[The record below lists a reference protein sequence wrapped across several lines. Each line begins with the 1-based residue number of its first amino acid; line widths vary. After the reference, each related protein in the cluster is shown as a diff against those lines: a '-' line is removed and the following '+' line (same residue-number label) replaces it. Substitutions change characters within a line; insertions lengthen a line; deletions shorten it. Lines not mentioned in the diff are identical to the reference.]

1 MGEMFLPKRVATYT
15 RMVDGTQEDYLIQQE
30 LGKLFQATLADRV
43 LDALGGLRGNS
54 PNLIDRYEHSL
65 QTATRAFR
73 DQADEEMV
81 VAALMH
87 DIGDLMAP
95 DNHAIIA
102 AEMLRPYVTP
112 STCWIVEHHGIF
124 QGYYFW
130 HHLGEDRHARE
141 KFREHPYFERTS
153 EFCHKWDQE
162 SFDPT
167 YDTMPLSAFEP
178 MVRHIF
184 AREPWGDHTRQE

>member
-1 MGEMFLPKRVATYT
+1 
-15 RMVDGTQEDYLIQQE
+15 MVDGTQEDYLIQQE
-30 LGKLFQATLADRV
+30 LGKQFQATLADRV
-43 LDALGGLRGNS
+43 LEALGGLRGNS

-73 DQADEEMV
+73 DEADEEMV
-81 VAALMH
+81 VAALLH

-95 DNHAIIA
+95 ENHAAIA
-102 AEMLRPYVTP
+102 AQMLRPYVTP

-130 HHLGEDRHARE
+130 HYLGKDRDARE
-141 KFREHPYFERTS
+141 EFRDHPYFQQTV

-162 SFDPT
+162 SFDPA

-178 MVRHIF
+178 MVRRIF
-184 AREPWGDHTRQE
+184 AREPWGEQTR